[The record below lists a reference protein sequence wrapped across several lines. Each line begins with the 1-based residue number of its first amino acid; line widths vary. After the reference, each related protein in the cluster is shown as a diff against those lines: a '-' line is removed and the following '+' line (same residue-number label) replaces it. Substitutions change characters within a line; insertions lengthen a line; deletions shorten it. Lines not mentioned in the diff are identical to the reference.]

1 MTRRIAL
8 LLATLAL
15 PAVADNPAPGN
26 GKILGNSNA
35 ALRLEL
41 FSDFT

>member
-8 LLATLAL
+8 LLAALAL
-15 PAVADNPAPGN
+15 SAAADNPAPGN
-26 GKILGNSNA
+26 GKIVGNPNA
-35 ALRLEL
+35 PLRLEL